1 MHVIK
6 SLAVL
11 LVLVALCILSWHI
24 VEVHILCKP
33 SRKGAI
39 LAVACCVITLVGV
52 LCLKDYVYP
61 FERSVKFTLFAS
73 LDIPEEHRLPSAGSK
88 FWHAAYEEYGL
99 YAESKYFN
107 PKQTVSDLGFEWPQ
121 MDFEKHAYIITYGQQ
136 LLSLSY
142 NVWEE
147 IDIPIRTG
155 AKVGHATLSD
165 DFDPNKVYVY
175 EIAKIRIDNDP

>member
-6 SLAVL
+6 SLVVL
-11 LVLVALCILSWHI
+11 LVLISLCILSWHI
-24 VEVHILCKP
+24 VKVHILYKP
-33 SRKGAI
+33 SRKGAV
-39 LAVACCVITLVGV
+39 LAVACCVITLAGV

-73 LDIPEEHRLPSAGSK
+73 LDIPEEHRLPSAGSE

-107 PKQTVSDLGFEWPQ
+107 PKETVSDLGFEWPQ

-136 LLSLSY
+136 LVSLSY

-165 DFDPNKVYVY
+165 DFDPSKVYVY